1 MSVTSLL
8 EGKYIQALNFQ
19 PTVLGAYWEL
29 GVGIGT
35 KMTARSCTF
44 SSLGSFLI
52 LVLCVSCVFG
62 KPSEFVSKTQL
73 RSPPIFELRRGEVRE
88 IAEKSD
94 NYFHDAHPP
103 QLCQSSVLTV
113 SALKIYIFLRQ
124 IPKR

>member
-1 MSVTSLL
+1 MCVASLL
-8 EGKYIQALNFQ
+8 DGKYVQAFNFHQ
-19 PTVLGAYWEL
+19 TVLGAYWEL

-44 SSLGSFLI
+44 SSLGSFWI

-94 NYFHDAHPP
+94 NYFHDAHAPR
-103 QLCQSSVLTV
+103 LCQNRLLRV
-113 SALKIYIFLRQ
+113 SALKV
-124 IPKR
+124 